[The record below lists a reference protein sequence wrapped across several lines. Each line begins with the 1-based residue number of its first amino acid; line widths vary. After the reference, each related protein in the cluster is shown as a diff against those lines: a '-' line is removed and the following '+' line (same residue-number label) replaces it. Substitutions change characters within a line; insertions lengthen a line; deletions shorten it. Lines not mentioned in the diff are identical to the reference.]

1 MAHRTGLIADST
13 CDIPETLLARYE
25 ILVVPAYIV
34 WGDDFYRDR
43 VEMQPVEFY
52 RRLEEDPV
60 YPTTAHP
67 TPEDFVKAYETLR
80 GGGAEEIVVLT
91 VSSAM
96 SGTFDSAQQAGTQVN
111 LPVHLVDAKGPTM
124 SLGWQ
129 VLAAARTRE
138 VGGDAEA
145 MVAAA
150 AAARRTMVQYV
161 ALDTMEY
168 LQKGGRIGRATQL
181 IGSLLNIKP
190 LVRIDHEAGLVESAG
205 RARTHSRAVDALY
218 ATFFAELRPQPDERL
233 HIAVLHGNVPDEAE
247 ALAERVRREHAPEE
261 LLINITGPVLGVH
274 TGPRALALC
283 GYAEAPHSQ

>member
-1 MAHRTGLIADST
+1 MAHRTGLVADST
-13 CDIPETLLARYE
+13 CDIPATLLKRYQ
-25 ILVVPAYIV
+25 ILVAPAYIV

-67 TPEDFVKAYETLR
+67 TPEDFVAAYQALQR
-80 GGGAEEIVVLT
+80 QGAEETVVIT

-96 SGTFDSAQQAGTQVN
+96 SGTFDSAQQASTQVD
-111 LPVHLVDAKGPTM
+111 LPVYLVDAKGPTM

-129 VLAAARTRE
+129 TLAAARARDA
-138 VGGDAEA
+138 GGDAEA

-218 ATFFAELRPQPDERL
+218 ETFFAELQPQQDERL

-247 ALAERVRREHAPEE
+247 ALADRVRREYAPEE
-261 LLINITGPVLGVH
+261 LLTNITGPVLGVH

-283 GYAEAPHSQ
+283 GYKEQPHSQ